1 MELAFVKKYYS
12 ALIAIISSTTVLGGG
27 FYAWGVFENRLSQ
40 LEQREYVVEQTV
52 DLQPVYEKIDE
63 VQNGLIERQDGFLD
77 KIDSAKD
84 VLINR
89 QSEKVREI
97 NTAIATLKSEL
108 SETHTIVSVN
118 TKELELLKLEIEE
131 IELNNSN
138 PLR

>member
-63 VQNGLIERQDGFLD
+63 VQNGLIARQDGFLD

>member
-63 VQNGLIERQDGFLD
+63 VQNGLIARQDGFLD

-89 QSEKVREI
+89 QNEKVREI
-97 NTAIATLKSEL
+97 NTAIATLKNEL

>member
-12 ALIAIISSTTVLGGG
+12 ALIAVISSTTVLGGG

-63 VQNGLIERQDGFLD
+63 VQNGLIARQDGFLD

-89 QSEKVREI
+89 QTEKVI
-97 NTAIATLKSEL
+97 
-108 SETHTIVSVN
+108 
-118 TKELELLKLEIEE
+118 EIEE